1 MENNKYTLVAENIH
15 KSFGNLHV
23 LRGLSLKAKKGDVIS
38 ILGSSG
44 SGKSTFLRCI
54 NFLETPD
61 LGRVL
66 LNGEEVIVEKNKNG
80 KPLLIDTKQ
89 IQRLRSQLGMV
100 FQSFNLW
107 SHMTVLQNVT
117 EGPIQVLKLNRE
129 DAELRAIKYLKKVGI
144 LDKINSYP
152 SQLSGGQQQRVAI
165 ARALAMEPKALLF
178 DEPTSALDPEL
189 VGEVLRVMKDL
200 AEEGRT
206 MIVVTHEMGFA
217 REVSNRIMF
226 LHNGLVEEE
235 GTPKEV
241 FENAKSERCREFLAS
256 SL

>member
-1 MENNKYTLVAENIH
+1 VDNNKYTLVAENIH

-38 ILGSSG
+38 IIGSSG

-66 LNGEEVIVEKNKNG
+66 LDGEEVIVEKNKNG
-80 KPLLIDTKQ
+80 KPILIDSKQ

-117 EGPIQVLKLNRE
+117 EGPIQVLKLSRE

-241 FENAKSERCREFLAS
+241 FENAKSERCRDFLAS

>member
-1 MENNKYTLVAENIH
+1 MNNNKYTLVAENIH

-61 LGRVL
+61 LGRVFL
-66 LNGEEVIVEKNKNG
+66 DGEEVIVEKNKNG
-80 KPLLIDTKQ
+80 KPLAIDSKQ

-144 LDKINSYP
+144 LDKINS
-152 SQLSGGQQQRVAI
+152 
-165 ARALAMEPKALLF
+165 
-178 DEPTSALDPEL
+178 
-189 VGEVLRVMKDL
+189 
-200 AEEGRT
+200 
-206 MIVVTHEMGFA
+206 
-217 REVSNRIMF
+217 
-226 LHNGLVEEE
+226 
-235 GTPKEV
+235 
-241 FENAKSERCREFLAS
+241 
-256 SL
+256 